1 MFILVS
7 FVLFKQAGF
16 VAFGQETFKMNLRK
30 IESVK
35 EASEI
40 DTSIVIKTKSKSGL
54 DTVVIY
60 SAKDS
65 VIFLLNDK
73 KMLIQG
79 KANLIHKEQ
88 NLESEIIV
96 LDFQENTLSAD
107 GVTDSTGKLIGYPK
121 YTDKGET
128 FFGKS
133 LKYNFKS
140 KEGLIVFGE
149 TEIDDGYYFA
159 KKVKKKGVNQMYL
172 EDGCF
177 TTCEHP
183 EPHYYFGSS
192 KMELL
197 VQDRVFIEPITFY
210 IEDMPIIT
218 VPLGLFFS
226 LQKGRRSGLV
236 IPSFYFSNTRGVTL
250 DNFGVYLALSDYY
263 DTRFTAD
270 YFSKGGFTLKNFTQ
284 WKYQDILSGNLK
296 LEFGRTRFNPNDEY
310 TRNWNF
316 VFSHNQSITP
326 QDRIVANLNFS
337 SQDFNRNTQ
346 WNQNQRIV
354 QDITSNASYSSSF
367 DNGSSFSVSYNRS
380 QNIITNAYTQ
390 TPTISFTLPQY
401 SLFKSFVTSD
411 NWLSNIIFSYSA
423 NATYQDRKT
432 VSTAQA
438 GGETVDELVYS
449 QSSKIVHSPR
459 LSITL
464 PKLSYFTFTPYFNFS
479 LNNYF
484 RRVRKFYDLADSSE
498 KKEYEKG
505 FFTEYS
511 YDAGISVSTKLYG
524 LMKPKLFGINAIR
537 HTLQPNFSFSF
548 RPDQSNPDLGFY
560 NSYLN
565 PLTNTEI
572 IYSRYETDGGGIAS
586 RQFSSALNYQFLN
599 SFSAK
604 IKQGDTLEDK
614 TVDFFSFNLN
624 GNYDFAKTFR
634 RLSDVSISFHS
645 STIPGINFSGNSR
658 YTLYNEEFGIDSI
671 NQSRIVI
678 PSNDLLIASGK
689 GLARMTSLGI
699 SLSTGFSSSGALADA
714 ESERQQETEKE
725 ELSLGER
732 FSQRLNKQDDFVD
745 FFGESVPGYNGFAP
759 PWSISFNVNYNY
771 NRPTIATKTETF
783 TLGSNFTF
791 SLTPTWFLNG
801 SVQFDIL
808 TGAIVSPIVNVRKDL
823 HCWELNFTWYP
834 IGFNRGFYLRFNIKS
849 PMLKDLKYE
858 QRSSD
863 FF

>member
-1 MFILVS
+1 
-7 FVLFKQAGF
+7 
-16 VAFGQETFKMNLRK
+16 MNLRK
-30 IESVK
+30 IESVRD
-35 EASEI
+35 ASEI
-40 DTSIVIKTKSKSGL
+40 DTSIVIKPKSKSGL

-60 SAKDS
+60 SARDS
-65 VIFLLNDK
+65 VIFFLYDK
-73 KMLIQG
+73 KMKIQG
-79 KANLIHKEQ
+79 KANLLHKEQ

-96 LDFQENTLSAD
+96 LDFQESSLNAD
-107 GVTDSTGKLIGYPK
+107 GVEDSTGKLIGYPK

-140 KEGLIVFGE
+140 KQGLIVFGE

-159 KKVKKKGVNQMYL
+159 QKVKKKGVNQMYL
-172 EDGCF
+172 EEGCF
-177 TTCEHP
+177 TTCDHP
-183 EPHYYFGSS
+183 HPHYYFGSS

-210 IEDMPIIT
+210 VEDMPIIT

-236 IPSFYFSNTRGVTL
+236 IPSFFFSNTRGVTL

-284 WKYQDILSGNLK
+284 WKYQDILSGNLR

-316 VFSHNQSITP
+316 IFSHNQSITP

-367 DNGSSFSVSYNRS
+367 DNGSSFAVSYNRS

-390 TPTISFTLPQY
+390 TPSISFTLPQY
-401 SLFKSFVTSD
+401 SPFKSFVTSD
-411 NWLSNIIFSYSA
+411 NWLSNITLSYSGNA
-423 NATYQDRKT
+423 NYQDRKT
-432 VSTAQA
+432 VTSAQI
-438 GGETVDELVYS
+438 GGETVADTIYS
-449 QSSKIVHSPR
+449 YSSKITHNPR

-464 PKLSYFTFTPYFNFS
+464 PKVSHFTFTPFLNFG

-484 RRVRKFYDLADSSE
+484 RRLNKLYDLADSSE
-498 KKEYEKG
+498 TKEYENG
-505 FFTEYS
+505 FFSEYS
-511 YDAGISVSTKLYG
+511 FDAGIAVSTKLYG
-524 LMKPKLFGINAIR
+524 MMKPKLFGINAVR

-560 NSYLN
+560 SSYLN
-565 PLTNTEI
+565 PITNTEI
-572 IYSRYETDGGGIAS
+572 VYSRFETDGGGIAS
-586 RQFSSALNYQFLN
+586 RQFSGALNYQFLN

-604 IKQGDTLEDK
+604 IRQGDTLEDK
-614 TVDFFSFNLN
+614 TVDFFSFNLS

-634 RLSDVSISFHS
+634 RLSDVGLSFHS

-658 YTLYNEEFGIDSI
+658 YTLYNEEFVIDSI
-671 NQSRIVI
+671 TQSRSVI
-678 PSNDLLIASGK
+678 PTNDLLVSSGK
-689 GLARMTSLGI
+689 GPARLTNLGI
-699 SLSTGFSSSGALADA
+699 SLSTGFSSSGALSNVQSDR
-714 ESERQQETEKE
+714 EQDIVSDD
-725 ELSLGER
+725 LSLGER
-732 FSQRLNKQDDFVD
+732 FSQRINKQDEFID
-745 FFGESVPGYNGFAP
+745 FFGESVPGYSRFAP
-759 PWSISFNVNYNY
+759 PWTINFSVNYNY
-771 NRPTIATKTETF
+771 SRPTIAAKTETF
-783 TLGSNFTF
+783 TIGSNFTF

-801 SVQFDIL
+801 SVQFDVL
-808 TGAIVSPIVNVRKDL
+808 TGEIVSPILNVRKDL
-823 HCWELNFTWYP
+823 HCWELNFIWYP
-834 IGFNRGFYLRFNIKS
+834 TGFNRGFYLRFNVKS